1 VIFEMITGERVFRGE
16 NTLQTMWSHVEDQP
30 PVPSSLRA
38 DIPKELDDV
47 ILWALNK
54 ESTDRPPSAAVMRD
68 RLAAIRASLGPALTP
83 PPITGSG
90 HRPISVT
97 PAPRSG
103 SQAPVKTPG
112 PSSRSGGQA
121 PISQRNKVQPH
132 IPAAG
137 SSETRVAPMTGLAD
151 TYVPGA
157 EANLMT
163 DPEVEVIPPPPK
175 SKLPFV
181 LAGVVGVLVLAV
193 VAFFAM
199 GSHPAADPVP
209 EVTPPP
215 EPIAKVD
222 PQPKKDPEP
231 TKVEPAKV
239 EPAKVEPAKVEPAKV
254 EPANVQPEKVEPA
267 KVEPA
272 KVEPAKVEPAKVE
285 PAKPKGKV
293 ITHEMLVARLK
304 KIEGQLASREA
315 ETGQK
320 DNVLRQFVDQ
330 AKKDIKAAN
339 TDGDRKDA
347 WSFLGDIEGQLKR

>member
-1 VIFEMITGERVFRGE
+1 MSRLRIGELEIGGRV
-16 NTLQTMWSHVEDQP
+16 L
-30 PVPSSLRA
+30 
-38 DIPKELDDV
+38 I
-47 ILWALNK
+47 
-54 ESTDRPPSAAVMRD
+54 
-68 RLAAIRASLGPALTP
+68 
-83 PPITGSG
+83 
-90 HRPISVT
+90 
-97 PAPRSG
+97 
-103 SQAPVKTPG
+103 
-112 PSSRSGGQA
+112 
-121 PISQRNKVQPH
+121 
-132 IPAAG
+132 
-137 SSETRVAPMTGLAD
+137 APMTGLS
-151 TYVPGA
+151 
-157 EANLMT
+157 EAHSPSKSNEPANVMT
-163 DPEVEVIPPPPK
+163 DPEVDVVLPPQK

-193 VAFFAM
+193 VVFVAM
-199 GSHPAADPVP
+199 GSQPAADPIP

-215 EPIAKVD
+215 EPIARVDPPPKKVD
-222 PQPKKDPEP
+222 PEP
-231 TKVEPAKV
+231 V
-239 EPAKVEPAKVEPAKV
+239 KVEPAKV

-272 KVEPAKVEPAKVE
+272 KVEPAKVDPVKPDKVE

-304 KIEGQLASREA
+304 KIEGQLASRES

>member
-1 VIFEMITGERVFRGE
+1 
-16 NTLQTMWSHVEDQP
+16 
-30 PVPSSLRA
+30 
-38 DIPKELDDV
+38 
-47 ILWALNK
+47 
-54 ESTDRPPSAAVMRD
+54 
-68 RLAAIRASLGPALTP
+68 
-83 PPITGSG
+83 
-90 HRPISVT
+90 
-97 PAPRSG
+97 
-103 SQAPVKTPG
+103 VKTPG

-121 PISQRNKVQPH
+121 PISQRSKVQPH
-132 IPAAG
+132 VPSGG
-137 SSETRVAPMTGLAD
+137 SSETRVAPMTGLA
-151 TYVPGA
+151 
-157 EANLMT
+157 EAHAPAKSIKPSNVMT
-163 DPEVEVIPPPPK
+163 DPEVDVVLPPQK

-199 GSHPAADPVP
+199 GSHPAADPIP
-209 EVTPPP
+209 EVPPPP

-222 PQPKKDPEP
+222 PPPRKDP
-231 TKVEPAKV
+231 EPAKV

-254 EPANVQPEKVEPA
+254 EPANVQPEKVEPAKVEPAKVEPA